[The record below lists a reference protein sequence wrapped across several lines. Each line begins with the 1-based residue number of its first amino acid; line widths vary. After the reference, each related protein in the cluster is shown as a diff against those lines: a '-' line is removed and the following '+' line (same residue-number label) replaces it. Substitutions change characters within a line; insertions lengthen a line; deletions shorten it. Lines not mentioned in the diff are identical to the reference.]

1 MLGLCMIVKNEEHV
15 IERAL
20 RSALPNMDT
29 WCIVDTGSS
38 DKTKEIIQNIA
49 NEYNI
54 KGYLYDRPWVNFGH
68 NRSEALALAKGHM
81 TWAFMLDADDNIEG
95 TIDKNIL
102 LNEVPGYN
110 IIINLG
116 NITFNRVHLF
126 NLSYE
131 WSYVG
136 SLHEYPTNKSGA
148 PVNLLINNLII
159 IARTEGSRSSDP
171 KKYLNDALF
180 LEKEII
186 DSKNKNAR
194 NLFYLAQSYR
204 DAGIKDKAIQYYLE
218 RTNVVGWNEEI
229 YMSYYNLINLSDTY
243 EDKLKY
249 AWKAQNIIPER
260 REAVYEVISWARKNN
275 IFTHEVYTLGLS
287 VEGQFDGTHLF
298 TNPYMYGW
306 SFYDEFGIIAYFT
319 QHYKLAHM
327 LFTTALESCP
337 ESEKTRIQTNID
349 FSLKY
354 MEPEIIEVT
363 I

>member
-1 MLGLCMIVKNEEHV
+1 MIVKNEEHV

-20 RSALPNMDT
+20 RSAFRICDT
-29 WCIVDTGSS
+29 WCIVDTGST

-148 PVNLLINNLII
+148 PVNLLINKGCRELL
-159 IARTEGSRSSDP
+159 RS
-171 KKYLNDALF
+171 
-180 LEKEII
+180 
-186 DSKNKNAR
+186 
-194 NLFYLAQSYR
+194 
-204 DAGIKDKAIQYYLE
+204 
-218 RTNVVGWNEEI
+218 
-229 YMSYYNLINLSDTY
+229 
-243 EDKLKY
+243 
-249 AWKAQNIIPER
+249 
-260 REAVYEVISWARKNN
+260 
-275 IFTHEVYTLGLS
+275 
-287 VEGQFDGTHLF
+287 
-298 TNPYMYGW
+298 
-306 SFYDEFGIIAYFT
+306 
-319 QHYKLAHM
+319 
-327 LFTTALESCP
+327 
-337 ESEKTRIQTNID
+337 
-349 FSLKY
+349 
-354 MEPEIIEVT
+354 
-363 I
+363 